1 MVGGVLDPD
10 NGWDIRKSL
19 VEKVL
24 KMFPGAQPIIP
35 KLEPAFGSAMLAWS
49 RYLDRLSKNDPKK
62 WKHSYP
68 KAAMNGKSVG
78 GSSII

>member
-24 KMFPGAQPIIP
+24 KMFPGAEPIIP
-35 KLEPAFGSAMLAWS
+35 KVTIDDHFVLQDFQNQRTTG
-49 RYLDRLSKNDPKK
+49 YLN
-62 WKHSYP
+62 
-68 KAAMNGKSVG
+68 KSHVYCKT
-78 GSSII
+78 